1 MLFIHYISFLC
12 TTFFQ
17 VCTWLPCLQV
27 ATPPSSSSDSSDDDA
42 EASDDKDD
50 RLVSKF
56 LMKFPVRGDARA
68 ITFHPRSK
76 YVIIASQTKD
86 DRSQLHFYS
95 NEGKFERSIDLDVE
109 KDYDITGAAVTT
121 EGRICVA
128 TSKYFWK
135 GKAKGKVLIV

>member
-1 MLFIHYISFLC
+1 MYD
-12 TTFFQ
+12 FFQ
-17 VCTWLPCLQV
+17 VGTCVPCVQV
-27 ATPPSSSSDSSDDDA
+27 ATPLSSSSDIFDDDA
-42 EASDDKDD
+42 EASDDEDD

-109 KDYDITGAAVTT
+109 QDYDITGAAVTT
-121 EGRICVA
+121 EGHICVA
-128 TSKYFWK
+128 TSHLWPWES
-135 GKAKGKVLIV
+135 KGKVLIV

>member
-1 MLFIHYISFLC
+1 MYD
-12 TTFFQ
+12 FFQ
-17 VCTWLPCLQV
+17 VGTCVPCVQV
-27 ATPPSSSSDSSDDDA
+27 DTPLSSSSDFFDDDA
-42 EASDDKDD
+42 KASDDEDD
-50 RLVSKF
+50 RLMSKF
-56 LMKFPVRGDARA
+56 LMKFPVLGDACA
-68 ITFHPRSK
+68 ITFHPRTK

-128 TSKYFWK
+128 TSKFFWK